1 MPGRPLKGNMIL
13 NSLSF
18 YQFILAESLQQSK
31 GRCGMI
37 SHGAKCRTEYVVLS
51 PHLALNLTVILFFF
65 FSVFPAWAA
74 DFDIE
79 SKRPLSALQELRVSQ
94 DEQSI
99 KVSGET
105 FVYTFNKSNGL
116 IGAIEVLGRE
126 MTGGCPIPD
135 LSMAENLDPEFSPFT
150 ARHETQARVTLVKT
164 TPARVV
170 IEAEGSYTARDG
182 QRSPLRY
189 ILNYDLSIDGVI
201 LVHLAN
207 NATGPCTIRWLRLS
221 AGAVRQ
227 DMAKFLNWMPEQ
239 STSQSTQF
247 QFRVLQ
253 GNETGTIISGVWIPW
268 IWIGDQ
274 DAGLEVTTW
283 DVSSQTYNQVD
294 STARNDESAMF
305 VVRQGKGQVQWENFL
320 IRRTRVDADAGW
332 SRSGSFALAVTP
344 SKKIDHYYSLI
355 KGAHLGPHQHLA
367 QLELPGEQEIRT
379 LAQNGYNLVVGMA
392 NWRSGEYVPLNEAS
406 LQRTIALCHKYGVKI
421 IPYITLVDLAH
432 STDAFRRYG
441 EQWAIE
447 PTTEFIHHLRPADL
461 NAELGFRNDPEEET
475 TLMCPGAEGWRTHW
489 KRQID
494 RIIQTYDFDGIYFD
508 FWYGRMVCENSRHGC
523 GGRFRRGTVLGSR
536 EMLMYAYNR
545 LKAKNPRAIIK
556 ANTNTLATA
565 LITSLVD
572 IRLVGEAIDAAGMDE
587 DSRRWL
593 HSSCR
598 LGETTEFLW
607 DQTRLNALQKASFAS
622 LVNFLPQWY
631 ERPAFVP
638 RTSFDDFDVFRSFD
652 DGTGNWHLGLSHT
665 EKLKFSPL
673 EVKINTVE
681 KEGSILLTALNT
693 SPSASTAQ
701 IPLQEDWLA
710 CDPLSGQLPALTK
723 GILRAN
729 LDGGEYRHFLL
740 FQPTHDPQLLYTL
753 GARLPATS
761 TYNSA
766 TRKLRITADA
776 VEGARLR
783 IGVYTPLPILKVASS
798 RTGQIP
804 FTRVPREPL
813 LNFEAVYTAGDLF
826 EISFQ

>member
-1 MPGRPLKGNMIL
+1 MIPTTL
-13 NSLSF
+13 LFQQSVPV
-18 YQFILAESLQQSK
+18 ESPQQSK
-31 GRCGMI
+31 GECGII
-37 SHGAKCRTEYVVLS
+37 SHGGRCRIECVVTS
-51 PHLALNLTVILFFF
+51 PQLALNLAVILFLWL
-65 FSVFPAWAA
+65 SAFPIIAA

-79 SKRPLSALQELRVSQ
+79 SKRPLSAGQELRVAQ

-105 FVYTFNKSNGL
+105 FAYTFRKDNGL
-116 IGAIEVLGRE
+116 IGAIEVLGRD
-126 MTGGCPIPD
+126 MTGGSPIPD
-135 LSMAENLDPEFSPFT
+135 LTMAENLDPEFSPFT
-150 ARHETQARVTLVKT
+150 ARHETRARVTLVT
-164 TPARVV
+164 ATPARVV
-170 IEAEGSYTARDG
+170 IEAEGSYTAQDG
-182 QRSPLRY
+182 QRSLLRY

-239 STSQSTQF
+239 ATSQSTQY
-247 QFRVLQ
+247 QFRALQ

-274 DAGLEVTTW
+274 EAGLEVTTW

-320 IRRTRVDADAGW
+320 IRRTRVDADKGW

-355 KGAHLGPHQHLA
+355 KGAHLGPHQHVT

-406 LQRTIALCHKYGVKI
+406 LQRAIALCHKYGVRI
-421 IPYITLVDLAH
+421 IPYLTLVDLAH

-461 NAELGFRNDPEEET
+461 NAELGFRNNPEEET

-572 IRLVGEAIDAAGMDE
+572 IRLVGEAIDATGMDE

-652 DGTGNWHLGLSHT
+652 GGTGNWHLGIGRG
-665 EKLKFSPL
+665 EPL
-673 EVKINTVE
+673 RAGPPEVKINVVE
-681 KEGSILLTALNT
+681 KGGSILATALNT
-693 SPSASTAQ
+693 SPSALTAE
-701 IPLQEDWLA
+701 IPLQEGWLA
-710 CDPLSGQLPALTK
+710 CEPLSGQLPALTK
-723 GILRAN
+723 GVLRAN
-729 LDGGEYRHFLL
+729 LDAGGYRHFLL
-740 FQPTHDPQLLYTL
+740 LETPQVPKLLYAL
-753 GARLPATS
+753 GARVPAKS
-761 TYNSA
+761 TYDPA
-766 TRKLRITADA
+766 ARKLQISVDA
-776 VEGARLR
+776 VEGTRLR
-783 IGVYTPLPILKVASS
+783 IGVFTPLPI
-798 RTGQIP
+798 RTVTSLRAGPIP
-804 FTRVPREPL
+804 FTWEQGKL
-813 LNFEAVYTAGDLF
+813 LLSFETVLIAGDFF
-826 EISFQ
+826 EINFQ